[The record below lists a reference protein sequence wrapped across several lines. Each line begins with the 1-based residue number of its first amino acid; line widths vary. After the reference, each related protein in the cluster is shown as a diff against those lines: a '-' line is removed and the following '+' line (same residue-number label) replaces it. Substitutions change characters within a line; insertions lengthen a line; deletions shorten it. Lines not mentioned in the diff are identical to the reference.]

1 MNFVHDLIAQQASL
15 YVLAGY
21 EATTDTTTSNSSS
34 AALDVQSRHLVE
46 WSEVEPL
53 RLFCPCLADVF
64 VGSEA
69 LRGLGSAGEVI
80 GGGEVGEVT
89 SKLVMGVGVVA
100 LDGGLLEGV
109 VHVFDLPV
117 G

>member
-46 WSEVEPL
+46 WIEVEPS